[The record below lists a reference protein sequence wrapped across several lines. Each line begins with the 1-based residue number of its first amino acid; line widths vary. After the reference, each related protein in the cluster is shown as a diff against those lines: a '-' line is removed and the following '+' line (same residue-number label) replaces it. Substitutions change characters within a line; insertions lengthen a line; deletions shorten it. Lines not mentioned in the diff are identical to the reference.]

1 MAINLIIL
9 SQQSLLTPKGKSL
22 LNGKLNQLDI
32 LEEIQE
38 YQNRYPD
45 LDLSALASYSQ
56 SELNELYENE
66 NNTENLTREQ
76 RKQNRIQR
84 REDRKKSR
92 EQRLNERIE
101 EFGVEDPEKERT
113 RIGAEIA
120 ILKAKLKSNIPT
132 NTSFTITGRLTETV
146 GGDPIKGAEIMLG
159 YNPNPFG
166 SLPTKDVGFEGV
178 DSPLLP
184 ADLDLLGN
192 ISADNFKNLDIQ
204 TQQQLT
210 NNLNEFRLS
219 FLRERKAARQTERFE
234 NRIENNSTN
243 GKDSS
248 TGVLLTVGKLTSLLE
263 DYERYNELEGITVE
277 INPNNLLYIPNRDF
291 NNPNFD
297 KDKEESPTNL
307 KEITGNIDDPTAS
320 VSTDED
326 GQFTIKIIVPIIP
339 STQKCPIDIAILSK
353 GGTQKD
359 QDGVYVDKSFMQ
371 GTFFL
376 LNGDRTIKTNLG
388 IKNVLSFDDAA
399 KIYSQAIKDE
409 IDEAQQKI
417 INIAFGPAEWVL
429 SQRKTAINNI
439 SNTIKSK
446 LIPLVVGLLLLFGIT
461 KLSEKNRKRCP
472 TPDVL
477 DEIIRRRNN
486 TTRQLNQIYSTIKIN
501 TAIAGAFIAL
511 AIYLRANRA
520 GLDKLLLPQATGTP
534 PSKDFGGL
542 IFAQGYA
549 TTAILQKLNELLE
562 RLAADNEDLNKAIL
576 TSLVFVIAGAI
587 TVTILLNAIDSLI
600 QECAEEN
607 GVTQIELT
615 AINQELLDISEEQSD
630 DGNPVVDNTNGF
642 IFSIETDNK
651 NPVGTL
657 KRRFAVAK
665 DSRGVTLL
673 KGNPSFSSSDQILID
688 ELVFYIQQNDLKA
701 S

>member
-184 ADLDLLGN
+184 SDLDLLGN

-326 GQFTIKIIVPIIP
+326 GQFTIKFRYK
-339 STQKCPIDIAILSK
+339 KC
-353 GGTQKD
+353 
-359 QDGVYVDKSFMQ
+359 
-371 GTFFL
+371 
-376 LNGDRTIKTNLG
+376 
-388 IKNVLSFDDAA
+388 
-399 KIYSQAIKDE
+399 
-409 IDEAQQKI
+409 
-417 INIAFGPAEWVL
+417 
-429 SQRKTAINNI
+429 
-439 SNTIKSK
+439 
-446 LIPLVVGLLLLFGIT
+446 
-461 KLSEKNRKRCP
+461 
-472 TPDVL
+472 
-477 DEIIRRRNN
+477 
-486 TTRQLNQIYSTIKIN
+486 
-501 TAIAGAFIAL
+501 
-511 AIYLRANRA
+511 
-520 GLDKLLLPQATGTP
+520 
-534 PSKDFGGL
+534 
-542 IFAQGYA
+542 
-549 TTAILQKLNELLE
+549 
-562 RLAADNEDLNKAIL
+562 
-576 TSLVFVIAGAI
+576 
-587 TVTILLNAIDSLI
+587 
-600 QECAEEN
+600 
-607 GVTQIELT
+607 
-615 AINQELLDISEEQSD
+615 
-630 DGNPVVDNTNGF
+630 F
-642 IFSIETDNK
+642 IF
-651 NPVGTL
+651 
-657 KRRFAVAK
+657 
-665 DSRGVTLL
+665 
-673 KGNPSFSSSDQILID
+673 
-688 ELVFYIQQNDLKA
+688 
-701 S
+701 

>member
-1 MAINLIIL
+1 
-9 SQQSLLTPKGKSL
+9 
-22 LNGKLNQLDI
+22 
-32 LEEIQE
+32 
-38 YQNRYPD
+38 
-45 LDLSALASYSQ
+45 
-56 SELNELYENE
+56 
-66 NNTENLTREQ
+66 
-76 RKQNRIQR
+76 
-84 REDRKKSR
+84 
-92 EQRLNERIE
+92 
-101 EFGVEDPEKERT
+101 
-113 RIGAEIA
+113 
-120 ILKAKLKSNIPT
+120 
-132 NTSFTITGRLTETV
+132 
-146 GGDPIKGAEIMLG
+146 
-159 YNPNPFG
+159 
-166 SLPTKDVGFEGV
+166 
-178 DSPLLP
+178 
-184 ADLDLLGN
+184 
-192 ISADNFKNLDIQ
+192 
-204 TQQQLT
+204 
-210 NNLNEFRLS
+210 
-219 FLRERKAARQTERFE
+219 
-234 NRIENNSTN
+234 
-243 GKDSS
+243 
-248 TGVLLTVGKLTSLLE
+248 
-263 DYERYNELEGITVE
+263 
-277 INPNNLLYIPNRDF
+277 
-291 NNPNFD
+291 
-297 KDKEESPTNL
+297 
-307 KEITGNIDDPTAS
+307 
-320 VSTDED
+320 
-326 GQFTIKIIVPIIP
+326 
-339 STQKCPIDIAILSK
+339 
-353 GGTQKD
+353 
-359 QDGVYVDKSFMQ
+359 
-371 GTFFL
+371 
-376 LNGDRTIKTNLG
+376 
-388 IKNVLSFDDAA
+388 
-399 KIYSQAIKDE
+399 
-409 IDEAQQKI
+409 
-417 INIAFGPAEWVL
+417 
-429 SQRKTAINNI
+429 
-439 SNTIKSK
+439 
-446 LIPLVVGLLLLFGIT
+446 LLLFGIT